1 MEATVRDLEAQNCP
15 APASA
20 AVVAPLEEY
29 SFVGPS
35 DVIALTAPSGEYRD
49 LLARGPP
56 IYMLGGPSVR
66 RRSSLPLFAI
76 SGHVFMRRMQ
86 LHGGLAKALAGHAW
100 KRHSVESVAYPYASD
115 DGTCPVC
122 MKLFGSRLKVV
133 AHLRRSSLC
142 LLNHIAYDLAP
153 TDIDRRLAVQT
164 QLGCQRGN
172 RGQGRPLDFS
182 RVPTLTLE
190 GPLMPLFRSDTA
202 NAMSTS
208 RRLSSAMSS
217 AAVISLDTD
226 QFAGIGYSLMHSA
239 AREALT
245 DWTLSER
252 SYEEAMRALPDVDA
266 TPV

>member
-1 MEATVRDLEAQNCP
+1 
-15 APASA
+15 
-20 AVVAPLEEY
+20 
-29 SFVGPS
+29 
-35 DVIALTAPSGEYRD
+35 
-49 LLARGPP
+49 
-56 IYMLGGPSVR
+56 
-66 RRSSLPLFAI
+66 
-76 SGHVFMRRMQ
+76 
-86 LHGGLAKALAGHAW
+86 
-100 KRHSVESVAYPYASD
+100 
-115 DGTCPVC
+115 

-133 AHLRRSSLC
+133 AHLRRSNQC
-142 LLNHIAYDLAP
+142 LLNHIAYDPAP

-172 RGQGRPLDFS
+172 RGQGRPLDFC

-217 AAVISLDTD
+217 AAVISVDTD
-226 QFAGIGYSLMHSA
+226 QLAGIGYSLMHSA
-239 AREALT
+239 ACEALT